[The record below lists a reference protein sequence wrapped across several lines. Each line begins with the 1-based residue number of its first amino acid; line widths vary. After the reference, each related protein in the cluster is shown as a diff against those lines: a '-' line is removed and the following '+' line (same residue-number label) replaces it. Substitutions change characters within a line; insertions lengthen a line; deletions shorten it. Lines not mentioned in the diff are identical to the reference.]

1 MQPLDRPLDR
11 IDHALLALLQED
23 ARLANKE
30 LAARVGLAASTC
42 HARVQR
48 LIECGV
54 VRGFHADVDPRAVGV
69 QLQAIV
75 FVQLES
81 HGGSRTE
88 ALRDDLLEQSE
99 VLQLFHVGGSQDL
112 LLHVAVRDTE
122 HLRSLVM
129 DRITTRSEVRHIE
142 TSILFEHHTSPLR
155 PAPRP
160 S

>member
-1 MQPLDRPLDR
+1 MTPHEHALDR
-11 IDHALLALLQED
+11 IDYELVALLQED
-23 ARLANKE
+23 ARLSNKE
-30 LAARVGLAASTC
+30 LAARVGVAASTC
-42 HARVQR
+42 HARVQK
-48 LIECGV
+48 LIDAGV
-54 VRGFHADVDPRAVGV
+54 LRGFHADVDPSAVGV
-69 QLQAIV
+69 GLQAIV

-122 HLRSLVM
+122 HLRTLVM
-129 DRITTRSEVRHIE
+129 DRITTRAEVRHIE

-155 PAPRP
+155 PT
-160 S
+160 